1 MTQDLPLTRQQHS
14 WRWRILIATY
24 FAYAGYYLTRKVFTI
39 AMTSISSD
47 FNIGLEQVAH
57 IWTAYLV
64 AYAIG
69 QFVNSFIGR
78 KWGPRLLLLGGLG
91 ISITINIIF
100 GFSNSYSTFM
110 VFMFFNGLVQASGWP
125 GVVGGVA
132 QWLRKK
138 ERGSIMGIWSTSY
151 LMGNILVKML
161 GGYLLGAFGWHH
173 AFWGCTLIAFA
184 IWWLIFFWQRTK
196 PEDVGLDP
204 IVEHKQNKFAE
215 VQASVEEHINFKEY
229 LKLLA
234 NPVVPLMGISYF
246 CIKFL
251 RYALDSW
258 LPTFLNIQ
266 GLDKAHAAYFSSIF
280 DYAGLAGAILAG
292 IALDKLFRG
301 RWEQL
306 NLVMGI
312 GMVAGYVAVLKWG
325 TSPIALA
332 FLFGF
337 VGFMLYGPD
346 TLLCGAASVQVA
358 GEKNGVAV
366 AGLVNGL
373 GSIGAV
379 IQMEVIGWLMGGKEA
394 TVASQNIAIHNTNI
408 LALSMSILFV
418 VFMLIITLQL
428 HFQRKRIAREMM

>member
-1 MTQDLPLTRQQHS
+1 
-14 WRWRILIATY
+14 
-24 FAYAGYYLTRKVFTI
+24 
-39 AMTSISSD
+39 
-47 FNIGLEQVAH
+47 
-57 IWTAYLV
+57 
-64 AYAIG
+64 
-69 QFVNSFIGR
+69 
-78 KWGPRLLLLGGLG
+78 
-91 ISITINIIF
+91 
-100 GFSNSYSTFM
+100 
-110 VFMFFNGLVQASGWP
+110 
-125 GVVGGVA
+125 
-132 QWLRKK
+132 
-138 ERGSIMGIWSTSY
+138 
-151 LMGNILVKML
+151 
-161 GGYLLGAFGWHH
+161 
-173 AFWGCTLIAFA
+173 
-184 IWWLIFFWQRTK
+184 
-196 PEDVGLDP
+196 
-204 IVEHKQNKFAE
+204 
-215 VQASVEEHINFKEY
+215 
-229 LKLLA
+229 
-234 NPVVPLMGISYF
+234 YF

-266 GLDKAHAAYFSSIF
+266 GLDKAHAAYYSSIF

-325 TSPIALA
+325 TNPVALA

-346 TLLCGAASVQVA
+346 TLLCGAASIQVA

-408 LALSMSILFV
+408 LALLMSILFV

-428 HFQRKRIAREMM
+428 YFQRKRVAREMTKSDIF